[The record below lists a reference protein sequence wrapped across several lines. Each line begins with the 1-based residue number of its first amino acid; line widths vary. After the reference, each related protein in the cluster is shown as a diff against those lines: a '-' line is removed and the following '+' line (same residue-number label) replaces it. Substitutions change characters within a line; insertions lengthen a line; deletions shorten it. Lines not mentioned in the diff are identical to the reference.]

1 MNDVSTGHACSD
13 GECRAGK
20 RIATRMD
27 FLNFVHHQQNKSF
40 PTLRKIFCLFTAV
53 DIRYTIQPINTVQ
66 QMFILPKSVIK
77 SEFKHNNRK
86 H

>member
-1 MNDVSTGHACSD
+1 MNDVSTRHACSD

-40 PTLRKIFCLFTAV
+40 PTLRKIFLSFHSSRYKIYNTTNQHCAADVYTAQV
-53 DIRYTIQPINTVQ
+53 SDKIRV
-66 QMFILPKSVIK
+66 
-77 SEFKHNNRK
+77 
-86 H
+86 